1 MQAQGSALHNQ
12 HVCLQ
17 ELGKSIFQFLAEME
31 CLVKNLMKYQCLKLM
46 FKIRCYF
53 NQSVDTHLNI
63 CSILS
68 HRLNGISFYDNI
80 KS

>member
-31 CLVKNLMKYQCLKLM
+31 FLVKNLMKYQCLKLM
-46 FKIRCYF
+46 YKIRCYF
-53 NQSVDTHLNI
+53 KQ
-63 CSILS
+63 
-68 HRLNGISFYDNI
+68 RR
-80 KS
+80 